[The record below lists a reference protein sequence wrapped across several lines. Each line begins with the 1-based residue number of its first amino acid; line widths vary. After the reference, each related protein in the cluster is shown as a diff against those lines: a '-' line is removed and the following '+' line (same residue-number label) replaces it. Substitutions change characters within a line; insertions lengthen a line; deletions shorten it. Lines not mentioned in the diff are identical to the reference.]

1 MRLGLHVYS
10 DGASRGNPGPS
21 AAAFMLVDQDGRVLK
36 EGSKYVGFRTNNQ
49 AEYMALL
56 LALQSAS
63 RMTENEVVCY
73 MDSELVVKQLNREYQ
88 VRNSKLKTLW
98 LEVQELEQMF
108 EKVSFFQVAR
118 TNRFI
123 QRVDR
128 LANEALAKIHGR

>member
-1 MRLGLHVYS
+1 MRLRLYVYS

-21 AAAFMLVDQDGRVLK
+21 AAAFMLVDEDGRMLK
-36 EGSKYVGFRTNNQ
+36 EGSKYLGVRTNNQ

-56 LALQSAS
+56 LALQCAS

-73 MDSELVVKQLNREYQ
+73 MDSELVVKQLNREYK

-98 LEVQELEQMF
+98 LEIQELEQMF
-108 EKVSFFQVAR
+108 EKVSFSQVPR

>member
-1 MRLGLHVYS
+1 
-10 DGASRGNPGPS
+10 
-21 AAAFMLVDQDGRVLK
+21 MLVDQDGRVLK